1 MTLMSMGNKHISDE
15 LLAAFMEGNVNADE
29 MAQVLQAAKDDAGLR
44 ETLDIALQIDDD
56 ALPMMQMAAEG
67 GRNLCDVQCEAY
79 VLQHLGVDTSMEEL
93 FEVAKDNRWIRR
105 AGTPLYCIGNL
116 LEYMGLEVSRKYD
129 ATIEDIKTALDKDYG
144 IIAAVDCDKL
154 YPERPDE
161 EDATNHAIVLTA
173 IDSAAGKI
181 TVYDPENAVETD
193 IKLPLFMAAWKE
205 SRCYLVCARKN

>member
-1 MTLMSMGNKHISDE
+1 MGNKHISDE

-29 MAQVLQAAKDDAGLR
+29 MAQVLQAAKDDAGLK

-67 GRNLCDVQCEAY
+67 GRNLCDVQCESY
-79 VLQHLGVDTSMEEL
+79 VLQHLGVDTRMEEL

-116 LEYMGLEVSRKYD
+116 LEYKRMEVSRKYD
-129 ATIEDIKTALDKDYG
+129 ATIEDIKSALDKGYG

-161 EDATNHAIVLTA
+161 EDATNHAVVVTG
-173 IDSAAGKI
+173 IDTDSNII
-181 TVYDPENAVETD
+181 TIYDPENTHEVN
-193 IKLPLFMAAWKE
+193 IKLSLFMSAWEE
-205 SRCYLVCARKN
+205 SHCYLVYAKR

>member
-1 MTLMSMGNKHISDE
+1 MGNKHISDE

-29 MAQVLQAAKDDAGLR
+29 MVRVLQTASDDASLQ

-67 GRNLCDVQCEAY
+67 GRNLCDVQCESY
-79 VLQHLGVDTSMEEL
+79 VLQHLGVDSSMEEL
-93 FEVAKDNRWIRR
+93 FKVAKDNRWIRR
-105 AGTPLYCIGNL
+105 AGTPLFCMGNL
-116 LEYMGLEVSRKYD
+116 LEYMGLEVNRKYD
-129 ATIEDIKTALDKDYG
+129 ATPEDIKTALDNGYG

-173 IDSAAGKI
+173 IDTVIGNI
-181 TVYDPENAVETD
+181 TIYDPENTVETD
-193 IKLPLFMAAWKE
+193 IKIPLFMAAWKE
-205 SRCYLVCARKN
+205 SRCYLVCARKK

>member
-1 MTLMSMGNKHISDE
+1 MGNKHISDE

-29 MAQVLQAAKDDAGLR
+29 MVRVLQTASDDASLQ

-79 VLQHLGVDTSMEEL
+79 VLHHLGVDTSMEYL

-105 AGTPLYCIGNL
+105 AGTPLFCMGNL
-116 LEYMGLEVSRKYD
+116 LEYMGLEVNRKYD
-129 ATIEDIKTALDKDYG
+129 ATPEDIKTALDNGYG

-173 IDSAAGKI
+173 IDTVTGNI
-181 TVYDPENAVETD
+181 TIYDPENTVETD
-193 IKLPLFMAAWKE
+193 IKLSLFMAAWKE
-205 SRCYLVCARKN
+205 SRCYLVCARKKN